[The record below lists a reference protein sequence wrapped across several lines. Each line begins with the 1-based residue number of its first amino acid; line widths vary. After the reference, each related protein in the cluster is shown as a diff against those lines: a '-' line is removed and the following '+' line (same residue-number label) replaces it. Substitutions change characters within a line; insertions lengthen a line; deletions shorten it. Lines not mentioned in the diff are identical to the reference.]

1 MCVCVG
7 NESVCMCECASV
19 CECVGV
25 CECVEC
31 VVYTWLLCVF
41 VAIHFWEAIQ
51 CLSIFVMIITDSG
64 YNYTHWW
71 HSCGASVPT

>member
-1 MCVCVG
+1 MRVCACVSVQVFVSVWVCV
-7 NESVCMCECASV
+7 SVWSVWSIHGFCMC
-19 CECVGV
+19 
-25 CECVEC
+25 
-31 VVYTWLLCVF
+31 YYVF